1 MSSIR
6 LFAALALMATVSA
19 HGQTAASSPTPA
31 AASPQPIEPRVVRRE
46 VKLPR
51 FPSRDFEVS
60 AFAGSY
66 STQNFGNGNVSG
78 FKLGYH
84 ITEDFFVLATVGQ
97 TTVSDENF
105 RRVLPGGLFAKPEQK
120 LDYAN
125 VAAGW
130 NILPGEVFLGGKR
143 AMPAA
148 LYLLGGIGTTK
159 FADQRKQT
167 VHYGFGYRVF
177 VWNRFAISADVR
189 QHHFAL
195 DLLGRRE
202 TTRNPELSLT
212 ASVFF

>member
-1 MSSIR
+1 MPLTFRSC
-6 LFAALALMATVSA
+6 LAALVLVPLCALAQTPSA
-19 HGQTAASSPTPA
+19 PASAAP
-31 AASPQPIEPRVVRRE
+31 PQAIEPQVVRRE

-51 FPSRDFEVS
+51 FPSRDVEIS

-66 STQNFGNGNVSG
+66 STQNFGTGNVSG
-78 FKLGYH
+78 VKLGYH
-84 ITEDFFVLATVGQ
+84 ITEDFFVLATAGQ
-97 TTVSDENF
+97 TTVSDANF
-105 RRVLPGGLFAKPEQK
+105 RRVLPGGLFANPEQK
-120 LDYAN
+120 LEYAN

-130 NILPGEVFLGGKR
+130 NVLPGEVFFWGRR

-167 VHYGFGYRVF
+167 LHLGFGYRVF
-177 VWNRFAISADVR
+177 VWNRFALSADVR
-189 QHHFAL
+189 QHQFAL
-195 DLLGRRE
+195 DILGRRE

>member
-1 MSSIR
+1 MPLTFRSC
-6 LFAALALMATVSA
+6 LAALALVPLCAFAQTPSA
-19 HGQTAASSPTPA
+19 PTSAAP
-31 AASPQPIEPRVVRRE
+31 PQPIEPQVVRRE

-51 FPSRDFEVS
+51 FPSRDVEIS

-66 STQNFGNGNVSG
+66 STQNFGTGNVSG
-78 FKLGYH
+78 VKLGYH
-84 ITEDFFVLATVGQ
+84 ITEDFFVLATAGQ
-97 TTVSDENF
+97 TTVSDANF
-105 RRVLPGGLFAKPEQK
+105 RRVLPGGLFANPEQK
-120 LDYAN
+120 LEYAN

-130 NILPGEVFLGGKR
+130 NVLPGEVFFWGRR

-167 VHYGFGYRVF
+167 LHLGFGYRVF
-177 VWNRFAISADVR
+177 VWNRFAVSADVR
-189 QHHFAL
+189 QHQFAL
-195 DLLGRRE
+195 DILGRRE